1 MAAKVSELLILTN
14 IIVINST
21 IIVIIVINIIIII
34 VVIITTQWVA
44 AKVSELLA
52 ARIIFASLC
61 HNINPPRAPDKDL
74 LV

>member
-21 IIVIIVINIIIII
+21 IIVIIVI
-34 VVIITTQWVA
+34 TTQWVT
-44 AKVSELLA
+44 AKVSKLLA

>member
-1 MAAKVSELLILTN
+1 MAAKVSEVLILTN

-21 IIVIIVINIIIII
+21 IIVIIV
-34 VVIITTQWVA
+34 ITTQWVA

>member
-21 IIVIIVINIIIII
+21 IIVIIVIIIIII
-34 VVIITTQWVA
+34 ISTQWVA

>member
-21 IIVIIVINIIIII
+21 IIVIIVIIIII
-34 VVIITTQWVA
+34 TQWVA

>member
-21 IIVIIVINIIIII
+21 FIVIIVIIS
-34 VVIITTQWVA
+34 TQWVA

>member
-21 IIVIIVINIIIII
+21 IIVIIVIIII
-34 VVIITTQWVA
+34 VIIITTQWVA

-61 HNINPPRAPDKDL
+61 HNINPPRAPDKDR

>member
-21 IIVIIVINIIIII
+21 IIVIIVINIIII
-34 VVIITTQWVA
+34 VIITTQWVA

>member
-1 MAAKVSELLILTN
+1 MAAKVSEVLILTN

-21 IIVIIVINIIIII
+21 IIVIIVINIII
-34 VVIITTQWVA
+34 VIIISTQWVA

>member
-21 IIVIIVINIIIII
+21 IIVII
-34 VVIITTQWVA
+34 VIITTQWVA

>member
-21 IIVIIVINIIIII
+21 IIVIIVININI
-34 VVIITTQWVA
+34 VIISTQWVA

>member
-14 IIVINST
+14 IIVIN
-21 IIVIIVINIIIII
+21 IIIIS
-34 VVIITTQWVA
+34 TQWVA

>member
-21 IIVIIVINIIIII
+21 IIVIIV
-34 VVIITTQWVA
+34 ITTQWVA